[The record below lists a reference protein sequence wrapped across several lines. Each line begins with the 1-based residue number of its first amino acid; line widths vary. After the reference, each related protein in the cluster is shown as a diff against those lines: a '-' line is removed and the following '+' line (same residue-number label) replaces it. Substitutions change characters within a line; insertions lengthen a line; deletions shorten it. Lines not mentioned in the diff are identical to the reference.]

1 MLKDKTL
8 SMLGLARRAG
18 KLSMGHD
25 MAQQA
30 VKNKKAKMLLFCCDA
45 SPRLVKEFKKTLEL
59 HGVDIPVFETEL
71 TIEEIHF
78 FVGYRAGV
86 LTVDD
91 ENFSD
96 KIISLLKQEE
106 NANGN

>member
-1 MLKDKTL
+1 MHKDKVL

-30 VKNKKAKMLLFCCDA
+30 LLKNRARLLLICSDV
-45 SPRLVKEFKKTLEL
+45 SPRLVKEFQKTMEL
-59 HGVDIPVFETEL
+59 HSINIPLFQTDI

-78 FVGYRAGV
+78 FVGYKAGV

-91 ENFSD
+91 ENFASR
-96 KIISLLKQEE
+96 IISLLESD
-106 NANGN
+106 